1 MSKRR
6 KKNHIQ
12 ILKLHFK
19 VTYEYENGLDLH
31 KLVISNITM
40 NDAGEYKCQVENTN
54 PKLEQVISK
63 VIKCQCNKYT
73 IYLIFA
79 CYKISKASWL
89 SVKAKAKRP
98 FLKVRIVSYGPKYQ
112 YLFLITFMLSLSKVK
127 LFSGQLTNPKLPFF
141 SFIFRWLHWKQK
153 QQFLHQPDQD

>member
-1 MSKRR
+1 
-6 KKNHIQ
+6 
-12 ILKLHFK
+12 
-19 VTYEYENGLDLH
+19 
-31 KLVISNITM
+31 M

-112 YLFLITFMLSLSKVK
+112 YLILIIRIVTD
-127 LFSGQLTNPKLPFF
+127 
-141 SFIFRWLHWKQK
+141 FR
-153 QQFLHQPDQD
+153 

>member
-19 VTYEYENGLDLH
+19 VTYEYKNGLDLH

-63 VIKCQCNKYT
+63 IIKCQCNKYT
-73 IYLIFA
+73 LYV
-79 CYKISKASWL
+79 SKTRIL
-89 SVKAKAKRP
+89 S
-98 FLKVRIVSYGPKYQ
+98 S
-112 YLFLITFMLSLSKVK
+112 
-127 LFSGQLTNPKLPFF
+127 
-141 SFIFRWLHWKQK
+141 IFRWLHWK
-153 QQFLHQPDQD
+153 